1 MFVKAVKPNYMSLL
15 SEAHRG
21 WRGAGKLAP
30 SYHRERPENK
40 EEWDWVDGT
49 QVRGSQVT
57 QERSEHRT
65 QETIG
70 RYSSA
75 TLRGSGENVINIFPR
90 LSSMGLARAEASQL
104 LICYHYSNN

>member
-1 MFVKAVKPNYMSLL
+1 MFVKAMKSNYISLL
-15 SEAHRG
+15 SEAHKG
-21 WRGAGKLAP
+21 WRRAGKLAP
-30 SYHRERPENK
+30 SYQRERSENK
-40 EEWDWVDGT
+40 EEWDWRDGT

-57 QERSEHRT
+57 QEGCEHRA

-70 RYSSA
+70 RCSRA
-75 TLRGSGENVINIFPR
+75 TLRVSVENVINIFTR